1 MHLIH
6 VHAIWTWR
14 QPSPGALGL
23 TNIPDPHYFGLG
35 GASQVQ
41 VPWVWQIYLTHIT
54 LDLAGRHIH
63 ALWTWLVPNL
73 GVLDLANMS
82 HPRYLGLANMPHP
95 YFFGNGLHDFLRG
108 GREGKTLGRSSS
120 VGRLSTHASPLCL
133 GWPNALKVAP

>member
-1 MHLIH
+1 MRATRLYLVISVNIRERHKRDKKC
-6 VHAIWTWR
+6 IWFTSM
-14 QPSPGALGL
+14 Q
-23 TNIPDPHYFGLG
+23 FGL

-54 LDLAGRHIH
+54 LNLAGRHIH

-108 GREGKTLGRSSS
+108 GREWKTLGRSSS